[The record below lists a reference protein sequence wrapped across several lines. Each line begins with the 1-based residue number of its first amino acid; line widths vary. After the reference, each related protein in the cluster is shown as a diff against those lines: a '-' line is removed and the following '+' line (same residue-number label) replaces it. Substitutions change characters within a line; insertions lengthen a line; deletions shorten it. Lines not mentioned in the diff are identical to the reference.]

1 MQRTGV
7 VVSSLQPYPA
17 CKDSG
22 VDWLGDLPAHWD
34 VRRLRNVSELLVSNV
49 DKHTREGETPVRLC
63 NYVDVYKNDRI
74 RSGMAFMAGT
84 ATDDE
89 IQHFRLRRGDVLI
102 TKDSEVWNDIGVP
115 ALVEEVEDDVVSG
128 YHLALL
134 RPRPRCLGG
143 RFLFRALESCRV
155 AQQLHVQANGVTR
168 FGLSHNAIKSVRLP
182 VPPLPEQAA
191 IVRFLDHAD
200 RRIRRYIRAKQ
211 KLIALLEEQ
220 KQAVIHEAVTGRI
233 DVRTG
238 RPYPAYQ
245 DSAVARLG
253 RVPAHWGVRRLK
265 SLVKRIDQG
274 VSPQAENS
282 AADGNSWGVLK
293 AGCVNGGVFRD
304 SEHKRLPPAF
314 VFDAALTV
322 RLGDVLVSR
331 ASGSPRFVGSVGRV
345 SALKYRLILSDKTF
359 RPVFTDEADP
369 DFMVLAMNAP
379 YYRQQ
384 VEGAISGAEGLPNN
398 LPLSSLRAFRF
409 GIPTI
414 DEQRDVVRYVTT
426 ICSDKLGGALS
437 RAQHEVSLLK
447 EYRTRLIADVV
458 TGKLDVREAA
468 LRLPALD
475 SVASGANWDD
485 DLRRHAGSA
494 ARGTAA
500 QRAPLPDVG
509 DAEQSVAAGEL
520 VDDG

>member
-1 MQRTGV
+1 MAAE
-7 VVSSLQPYPA
+7 LKPYPGYR
-17 CKDSG
+17 DSG
-22 VDWLGDLPAHWD
+22 VEWLGAVPAHWEVLKLRQV
-34 VRRLRNVSELLVSNV
+34 VRRHAERERADLPLLSVVREQGVILRDTTSSDENHNYIPDDLSNYKVVRAGQFVMNKMKAWQGSYGVSCHDGIVSPAYFV
-49 DKHTREGETPVRLC
+49 F
-63 NYVDVYKNDRI
+63 DVFGLRGDFFHVAI
-74 RSGMAFMAGT
+74 RSRAYVPTFTRASDGVRIGQWDLAEARMR
-84 ATDDE
+84 D
-89 IQHFRLRRGDVLI
+89 IQ
-102 TKDSEVWNDIGVP
+102 
-115 ALVEEVEDDVVSG
+115 
-128 YHLALL
+128 
-134 RPRPRCLGG
+134 
-143 RFLFRALESCRV
+143 FL
-155 AQQLHVQANGVTR
+155 
-168 FGLSHNAIKSVRLP
+168 
-182 VPPLPEQAA
+182 VPPGSEQAA

-509 DAEQSVAAGEL
+509 DAEQSVAAGEV